1 MYFCDFGFLLCELN
15 ELIHSWYNE
24 ENERFFNDIYCMSL
38 SVTSKNRP
46 STSSVFFIFI
56 LRNVTL

>member
-24 ENERFFNDIYCMSL
+24 ENEYFFNDIYCMSL
-38 SVTSKNRP
+38 SVISKNRP
-46 STSSVFFIFI
+46 RTSSVFFIFI